1 MLLFKTTSLGGL
13 MVRTVDLEAGGC
25 MFEPYARHFLIIE
38 ERGGWEIINES
49 KINQICSGNVA
60 MKFVFHKVVKS
71 ALRGFR
77 SLWRNMRIWRKVEG
91 AKGWEV
97 NNAI

>member
-1 MLLFKTTSLGGL
+1 MGLGA
-13 MVRTVDLEAGGC
+13 EGC

-38 ERGGWEIINES
+38 ERGGWDIINENL
-49 KINQICSGNVA
+49 ISGYVA

-77 SLWRNMRIWRKVEG
+77 SLWRHMRIWRKVEG

-97 NNAI
+97 NNDYYVHVAKCI